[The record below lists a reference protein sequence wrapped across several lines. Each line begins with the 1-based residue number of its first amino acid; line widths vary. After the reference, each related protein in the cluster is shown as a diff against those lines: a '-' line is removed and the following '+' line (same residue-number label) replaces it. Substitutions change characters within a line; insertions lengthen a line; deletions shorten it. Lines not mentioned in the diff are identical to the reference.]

1 MKTILEKILA
11 DKRQE
16 IAAHRK
22 KVPLKQLRDLAAAYQ
37 PKSFKGALKGFGI
50 IAEIKAKSPSMGK
63 MDPANVRKAIGV
75 YDASPAVRAL
85 SVLTDKPYF
94 GGSLEK
100 LREYRRKTVKPI
112 LRKDFTLDEYQA
124 WEAKAC
130 GADAILLMASV
141 HRKDPSRLRAIYDT
155 AVGIG
160 LDVLIEF
167 GEEAPPAK
175 PFIPKGASLFGI
187 NSRTF
192 KASTQTYRR
201 SSKLGKAS
209 GNDLTTN
216 LQNHFGLLEALHRAA
231 PGRKTVVAESGLQ
244 EPADLEPLIRHGF
257 SAALIGTAFLRKG
270 GQIGKVMEGYD
281 AFMRKRR
288 AP

>member
-11 DKRQE
+11 DKKRE

-22 KVPLKQLRDLAAAYQ
+22 KIPLKRLRDLAASYQ
-37 PKSFKGALKGFGI
+37 PRSFKGELKGFGI
-50 IAEIKAKSPSMGK
+50 IAEIKAKSPSMGR
-63 MDPANVRKAIGV
+63 MDPANVRKAIEV
-75 YDASPAVRAL
+75 YDSSPVVRAL

-100 LREYRRKTVKPI
+100 LGEYRRKTGKPI
-112 LRKDFTLDEYQA
+112 LRKDFTLDEYQV

-141 HRKDPSRLRAIYDT
+141 HRKDPSKLRAIFDV

-175 PFIPKGASLFGI
+175 PFIPEGASLFGL

-192 KASTQTYRR
+192 KASSQAYRR
-201 SSKLGKAS
+201 SSTLGKVS
-209 GNDLTTN
+209 GKDLTTN
-216 LQNHFGLLEALHRAA
+216 LQNHFGLLEALHQAA
-231 PGRKTVVAESGLQ
+231 PGPKTVVAESGLQ

-257 SAALIGTAFLRKG
+257 SAALIGTAFLKRG
-270 GQIGKVMEGYD
+270 NRIGKVLEGYS
-281 AFMRKRR
+281 AFLRGRKLK
-288 AP
+288 